1 MTKPTRNAPSN
12 PESQATQTEEITLMN
27 ETTSKNDLKNMN
39 AASAAQYSGQPKE
52 PSSSLQYEK
61 IYQSIAD
68 AVFVIKV
75 EKGPIFRYIDS
86 NSFHEQ
92 LTGISTDF
100 LKGKT
105 PQELLTAPLAIAVE
119 KNYRRCWSLKTT
131 IVYEETLP
139 LPRDTRTWQ
148 TTLTPVIENGQV
160 SHIIGSATDITEQKS
175 VELAFQETHEQ
186 FESFFS
192 LSPDLLCILNA
203 HGRIMKANRAW
214 HQLMGYD
221 PVDLQDAMLFEFVHP
236 EDLEAAISGLNTLNR
251 GESLMGFTIR
261 MKTSSGEFRH
271 IEWNAE
277 PTGSRIFAA
286 ARDIT
291 ERKANEDR
299 LMYLNFHDPLTGLY
313 NRAYFEDALK
323 RLDVPRN
330 LPVSIITADLNGLKL
345 VNDTFGHA
353 EGDELLRL
361 AAEVMKS
368 ACRGDDIIARVGGDE
383 FSLILPKTDPET
395 AAHITQ
401 RIQSLAH
408 AAHTDTVMLSLS
420 MGEATK
426 TSERQSMSQILK
438 DSESTMY
445 HNKLLESRWAKNALI
460 ESIASIMENQAT
472 RTMEHCRRVQRLC
485 EAFGAR
491 LGLTQERIEDLS
503 LLALM
508 HDIGIMSV
516 PKEIVEK
523 RGPLD
528 SQERV
533 QVQKH
538 SESGYRIA
546 VSSPDFAR
554 IAEDILSHHER
565 WDGEGYPRGLSRRDI
580 PLHARIVALI
590 EAYDTMKHDQ
600 LYRSRLSKDQIQK
613 ELADGAGTQF
623 DPHLTR
629 LFLSEFLGS

>member
-1 MTKPTRNAPSN
+1 MTKPNPTEQTETAFRSQKDPSSDNPRNAAIAGN
-12 PESQATQTEEITLMN
+12 GLR
-27 ETTSKNDLKNMN
+27 
-39 AASAAQYSGQPKE
+39 
-52 PSSSLQYEK
+52 YEK

-68 AVFVIKV
+68 AVFIIKV
-75 EKGPIFRYIDS
+75 EEGPTFRYIDS
-86 NSFHEQ
+86 NLYHEQ
-92 LTGISTDF
+92 LTGLARDR

-105 PQELLTAPLAIAVE
+105 PHELLTAPLANTVE
-119 KNYRRCWSLKTT
+119 KNYRRCWNLKST
-131 IVYEETLP
+131 IVYEETLS
-139 LPRDTRTWQ
+139 LPKDTRTWQ
-148 TTLTPVIENGQV
+148 TTLTPLLEAGEVRY
-160 SHIIGSATDITEQKS
+160 IIGSAMDISGQKS

-192 LSPDLLCILNA
+192 LSPDLLCIANS
-203 HGRIMKANRAW
+203 HGRIMKANKAW
-214 HQLMGYD
+214 KLLMGYE
-221 PVDLQDAMLFEFVHP
+221 PADLQDAIFFEFVHS
-236 EDLEAAISGLNTLNR
+236 EDVEKSINALNALNR
-251 GESLMGFTIR
+251 GESLMGFVIR

-277 PTGSRIFAA
+277 PSGAHIFAA

-291 ERKANEDR
+291 ERKETEDR

-323 RLDVPRN
+323 RMDVPRN
-330 LPVSIITADLNGLKL
+330 LPISVITADLNGLKL

-353 EGDELLRL
+353 EGDELLRM

-368 ACRGDDIIARVGGDE
+368 ACRADDIIARVGGDE
-383 FSLILPKTDPET
+383 FSLLLPKTDAET

-401 RIQSLAH
+401 RIQSLAQ
-408 AAHTDTVMLSLS
+408 AANTGTVMLSLS

-426 TSERQSMSQILK
+426 TAEHQIMNRVLK

-460 ESIASIMENQAT
+460 ESIATVMESQSA

-485 EAFGAR
+485 EAFGTR
-491 LGLTQERIEDLS
+491 LGLTPERIEDLS

-516 PKEIVEK
+516 PRDVVEK

-546 VSSPDFAR
+546 VSSPDFTR
-554 IAEDILSHHER
+554 ISEDILSHHER

-590 EAYDTMKHDQ
+590 EAYDTMRHDQ
-600 LYRSRLSKDQIQK
+600 VYRSRLSPEQIQK

-629 LFLSEFLGS
+629 LFLSEFLVEERG